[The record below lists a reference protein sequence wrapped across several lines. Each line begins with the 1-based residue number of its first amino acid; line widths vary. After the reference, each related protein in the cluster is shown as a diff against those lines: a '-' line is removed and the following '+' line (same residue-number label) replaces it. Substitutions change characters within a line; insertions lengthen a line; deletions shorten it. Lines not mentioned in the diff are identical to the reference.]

1 MDLTSLLIVAAIAVL
16 AIAFIVRPLANGD
29 VSALS
34 EEERR
39 HSTLQAA
46 HEQALAALVEM
57 DADYA
62 MGKIEAEDYRR
73 DRAVLLAR
81 GSQVLREIDQARP
94 VASSDGGEWEAEV
107 EARVA
112 RLRGDGVRGDPFCT
126 QCGSRLQPGDR
137 FCSRCG
143 TPVSTVEARA

>member
-1 MDLTSLLIVAAIAVL
+1 MDLGSFLIVVAIAVL
-16 AIAFIVRPLANGD
+16 AIAFIVRPLAS
-29 VSALS
+29 SAEPTLS

-39 HSTLQAA
+39 HSALQAT
-46 HEQALAALVEM
+46 HDQVLSALVEM

-62 MGKIEAEDYRR
+62 MGKIEAEDYQR

-81 GSQVLREIDQARP
+81 GAQVLRDIDQGLPA
-94 VASSDGGEWEAEV
+94 ASSNGGDWGAKV

-112 RLRGDGVRGDPFCT
+112 RLRAHPAPRDAFCAA
-126 QCGSRLQPGDR
+126 CGARLQPGDR

-143 TPVSTVEARA
+143 TPVPTVEATA

>member
-1 MDLTSLLIVAAIAVL
+1 VDLGSLLIVAAIAVL
-16 AIAFIVRPLANGD
+16 AIAFVVRPLANGAEP
-29 VSALS
+29 ALS

-39 HSTLQAA
+39 HSALQAA
-46 HEQALAALVEM
+46 RDQVLSALVEM

-73 DRAVLLAR
+73 DRAELLAR
-81 GSQVLREIDQARP
+81 GAQVLREIDQAGP
-94 VASSDGGEWEAEV
+94 AASSDGGEWGVEV

-112 RLRGDGVRGDPFCT
+112 RLRADSVSGDAFCA

>member
-1 MDLTSLLIVAAIAVL
+1 MDLGSLLIVAAIAVL
-16 AIAFIVRPLANGD
+16 AIAFVVRPLASGGQP
-29 VSALS
+29 AMS

-39 HSTLQAA
+39 DSALQAA
-46 HEQALAALVEM
+46 HDQVLAALVEM

-81 GSQVLREIDQARP
+81 GAQVLREIDQARP
-94 VASSDGGEWEAEV
+94 TASPDGRDEEAEV

-112 RLRGDGVRGDPFCT
+112 RLRADRVPGDAFCG
-126 QCGSRLQPGDR
+126 QCGSRLQAGDR
-137 FCSRCG
+137 FCIRCG